1 MSKIYDDA
9 GTRMTNEQVATTLQ
23 TLMPS
28 DHKALMAIALK
39 NSAVSDD
46 NPRRKFAHAVVDTY
60 SKMETSTPDH
70 EKSKKYAKYLL
81 DKYMKSTATPTKAE
95 EDSITKLIAIIMAE
109 DTTN

>member
-1 MSKIYDDA
+1 MSKIYDNE
-9 GTRMTNEQVATTLQ
+9 GTRMTNEQVATALQ

-39 NSAVSDD
+39 NSAVGDD

-60 SKMETSTPDH
+60 SKMETTTPDH

-95 EDSITKLIAIIMAE
+95 NDSIAKLITIITAE
-109 DTTN
+109 DAAS